1 MRKKKIRKSDQ
12 VKDRRLTPKQID
24 RLLANQKPIT
34 ITQNTDP
41 VIQNV
46 ISEQASHQSLVFTNN
61 EKDYDTLDSVR
72 QIKTFCSFV
81 KDVITR
87 YEENE
92 RQQSEAETMEM
103 DIKHCMELVPKLTE
117 KQKKALYNKLTDVLQ
132 LRRACKSE
140 NEILLPL
147 YNYFKDKVML
157 NKLTQLQGSVST
169 SKEIVSNRAY
179 SCRTS
184 VLDDFSAE

>member
-1 MRKKKIRKSDQ
+1 MMKKKIRKSDQ
-12 VKDRRLTPKQID
+12 VKDKRLTPKQID
-24 RLLANQKPIT
+24 RLLANQKPISIIQT
-34 ITQNTDP
+34 PKPDP
-41 VIQNV
+41 TTPPT
-46 ISEQASHQSLVFTNN
+46 LVFTNN

-72 QIKTFCSFV
+72 QIRTFCNFV
-81 KDVITR
+81 KDLIAR

-92 RQQSEAETMEM
+92 RQQAEAETMEM

-117 KQKKALYNKLTDVLQ
+117 KQKKILYTKLTEVLQ

-140 NEILLPL
+140 NEILSPL
-147 YNYFKDKVML
+147 YNYFKDKVLL

-169 SKEIVSNRAY
+169 TKEIVSNKAY

-184 VLDDFSAE
+184 VLEGFDAE